1 MERSTSTR
9 PNAAYGFRWAGLSSE
24 ALGVGGGDDWPAVS
38 VKRTFTNGDEPTEVA
53 RVGEQTAS
61 IQTPAARLRLD
72 RSSSTLEIRSADGI
86 PVADLVH
93 PALWPA
99 AAVFA
104 RWHGRETFHAGA
116 VSFDGEGAWAILG
129 ERSAGKSSLLAI
141 LARHGVEVLG
151 DDLLV
156 VAGQRCFAGPRC
168 IDLRP
173 EAAAALSIERDTRL
187 VRSTERRR
195 LMLAPCHGEYTLRGF
210 VQLSWGADV
219 GFERLLP
226 ADRLPLLLDHRRV
239 VGLGADFEHLLDLVA
254 LPAIRLIRPPDW
266 SASQW
271 VASELGQHLSQSA
284 EAPAAC

>member
-1 MERSTSTR
+1 VERSTST
-9 PNAAYGFRWAGLSSE
+9 NAAYGFRWAGLSSE
-24 ALGVGGGDDWPAVS
+24 ALAVGGADEWPAVS
-38 VKRTFTNGDEPTEVA
+38 VTRTLTSTGDPAEVA

-72 RSSSTLEIRSADGI
+72 RRNSTLEIRSSHAV

-129 ERSAGKSSLLAI
+129 ERGAGKSSLLAI

-195 LMLAPCHGEYTLRGF
+195 LRLGICRGEYTLRGF
-210 VQLSWGADV
+210 VQLRWGTEV
-219 GFERLLP
+219 GLQRLLP
-226 ADRLPLLLDHRRV
+226 AERLPLLLEHRRV
-239 VGLGADFEHLLDLVA
+239 VGLGADFDQLLDLVA
-254 LPAIRLIRPPDW
+254 LPATQLIRSPDW
-266 SASQW
+266 DASQR
-271 VASELGQHLSQSA
+271 VAGELEQHLSQTA
-284 EAPAAC
+284 NAPAAAC

>member
-1 MERSTSTR
+1 
-9 PNAAYGFRWAGLSSE
+9 LSSE
-24 ALGVGGGDDWPAVS
+24 ALGVGGAGEWPAVF
-38 VKRTFTNGDEPTEVA
+38 VNRTLTTGAEPSEVA

-61 IQTPAARLRLD
+61 IQTPAACLRLD
-72 RSSSTLEIRSADGI
+72 RRNSTLEIRSSHDV
-86 PVADLVH
+86 PVADVVH

-116 VSFDGEGAWAILG
+116 ISFDGEGAWAILG
-129 ERSAGKSSLLAI
+129 ARGAGKSSLLAI

-156 VAGQRCFAGPRC
+156 VTDQRCFAGPRC

-195 LMLAPCHGEYTLRGF
+195 LMLGRCQGEYTLRGF
-210 VQLSWGADV
+210 VQLQWGAEV
-219 GFERLLP
+219 GLQRLIP
-226 ADRLPLLLDHRRV
+226 AERLPLLLEHRRV
-239 VGLGADFEHLLDLVA
+239 VGLGADFEQLLDLVA
-254 LPAIRLIRPPDW
+254 LPALRLIRPPDW
-266 SASQW
+266 GGSQR
-271 VASELGQHLSQSA
+271 VAGELEQHLSQA
-284 EAPAAC
+284 AKAPAAAC

>member
-9 PNAAYGFRWAGLSSE
+9 PSAAYGFRWPGLSSE
-24 ALGVGGGDDWPAVS
+24 ALGVGDSGEWPTIS
-38 VKRTFTNGDEPTEVA
+38 VKRTLTNGGEPTEVA

-61 IQTPAARLRLD
+61 IETPAARLRLD
-72 RSSSTLEIRSADGI
+72 RRRSTLEIRSAHGV

-116 VSFDGEGAWAILG
+116 ISFDGEGAWAILG
-129 ERSAGKSSLLAI
+129 ARGAGKSSLLAI
-141 LARHGVEVLG
+141 LARFGVEVLG

-156 VAGQRCFAGPRC
+156 VADQRCFAGPRC

-173 EAAAALSIERDTRL
+173 EAAAALSIEGDTRL

-195 LMLAPCHGEYTLRGF
+195 LMLVPCHGEYILRGF
-210 VQLSWGADV
+210 VQLQWGPEV
-219 GFERLLP
+219 GLQRLLP
-226 ADRLPLLLDHRRV
+226 AERLPLLLEHRRV
-239 VGLGADFEHLLDLVA
+239 VGLGADFEQLLDLVA
-254 LPAIRLIRPPDW
+254 LPSLRLTRPPDW
-266 SASQW
+266 RASQR
-271 VASELGQHLSQSA
+271 VATELGEHLSQKA
-284 EAPAAC
+284 AAPC